1 MRKQLEARLQ
11 KPRKMR
17 TATDQLPV
25 IDEFSPKVNLK
36 PEQKDVRGLGLNG
49 GRPKPRSQ
57 AKITK
62 LPGFTNAG
70 QSY

>member
-1 MRKQLEARLQ
+1 MKNQIKQRLQ
-11 KPRKMR
+11 KPRSLR
-17 TATDQLPV
+17 TATDTLPV
-25 IDEFSPKVNLK
+25 MSEFSPKVNLK
-36 PEQKDVRGLGLNG
+36 PEQRDVRGLGLNG

-70 QSY
+70 QNY